1 VIGAGAI
8 GLEIGSIYRRLGTN
22 VIVLEILPGIM
33 PGSDRES
40 ATRLERTLKKQGLK
54 VLTQMRIESALVEKG
69 NVTVKGTCLKNNVP
83 FEYSSERVLL
93 AAGRRP
99 NSEGIAASPMFML
112 GHGGYVEVNSRLETS
127 VPGIYAIGDLIGGK
141 LLAHKAFHDA
151 IVAVENACEMKK
163 SVDYSALP
171 MAVFTDP
178 EFASVGL
185 TQEEA
190 QAAGA
195 KVQIGVFPLQASG
208 RALTMDALDGLVK
221 VLADEEDRV
230 IGAHIIAPGASEMIA
245 ELTLA
250 VAKKTKI
257 QDIGSLIRIHP
268 TLSEAVGE
276 AALKAK
282 SKALHIINQ

>member
-1 VIGAGAI
+1 
-8 GLEIGSIYRRLGTN
+8 
-22 VIVLEILPGIM
+22 
-33 PGSDRES
+33 
-40 ATRLERTLKKQGLK
+40 
-54 VLTQMRIESALVEKG
+54 
-69 NVTVKGTCLKNNVP
+69 
-83 FEYSSERVLL
+83 
-93 AAGRRP
+93 
-99 NSEGIAASPMFML
+99 MFML

-141 LLAHKAFHDA
+141 LLAHKAYHDA
-151 IVAVENACEMKK
+151 IVAVENACEMEK

-190 QAAGA
+190 QAAGT
-195 KVQIGVFPLQASG
+195 KVEIGVFPLQASS

-221 VLADEEDRV
+221 VLVDEEDRV

-250 VAKKTKI
+250 VAKKMKI
-257 QDIGSLIRIHP
+257 QNIGSLIHIHP

-282 SKALHIINQ
+282 SQALHIINL